1 MIDLSHANSSKQ
13 HHKQIEVAAD
23 VASQIVAGDMRI
35 TGVMIESHL
44 QEGRQ
49 DLGKDKLA
57 HGVSITDACISME
70 QTVPVLQQ
78 LANAVQQRRMA
89 VAANKKQ
96 D

>member
-1 MIDLSHANSSKQ
+1 MLESNLEWGAQPMANDPSKL
-13 HHKQIEVAAD
+13 KY
-23 VASQIVAGDMRI
+23 
-35 TGVMIESHL
+35 
-44 QEGRQ
+44 
-49 DLGKDKLA
+49 
-57 HGVSITDACISME
+57 GVSITDACISME